1 MSGSRHNSRRAK
13 TTTRPQKP
21 VIYEDDEQ
29 SSNDEGGG
37 TGQYQVETLPGLGK
51 FIRDY
56 EAQLTSLQISSN
68 SSSALFPLGKR
79 PFIVLGYNGPDI
91 LHAPFQR
98 CAIWNKS
105 FSELSPPTKE
115 FLGNGKWESN
125 VRNVLAD
132 QLFFYKSYL
141 PPSFGEN
148 LYQLEPLAEGDCGF
162 ITLQFFQAF
171 LNPPEVAPL
180 TTTGMRRFLHESLTN
195 DHEYFSTSV
204 CMATMPP

>member
-1 MSGSRHNSRRAK
+1 MPGSRHNSRRAK
-13 TTTRPQKP
+13 TTTRPRKP
-21 VIYEDDEQ
+21 VINEDNER
-29 SSNDEGGG
+29 SSNEEGGG

-56 EAQLTSLQISSN
+56 EAKLTSLQISSN

-91 LHAPFQR
+91 LHAPFQS

-141 PPSFGEN
+141 PPSLLRRELVSTGT
-148 LYQLEPLAEGDCGF
+148 LSGGRLWIHHLTILPGF
-162 ITLQFFQAF
+162 SKS
-171 LNPPEVAPL
+171 
-180 TTTGMRRFLHESLTN
+180 TGSRSPDHYWHEAISPRKSN
-195 DHEYFSTSV
+195 K
-204 CMATMPP
+204 